1 MPLDIEEVGQR
12 DYALMERFLDLIDR
26 VWKPYH
32 RFEVRGLEHIPEG
45 AALYVGNHNGGLL
58 SIDSFLFAN
67 DVFRERGMK
76 HVPYGLAHDMVMS
89 FLPAQKFLIRIGGIR
104 ANHASAKEVFSRG
117 EKALVYPGGDVDSM
131 RPWKE
136 RDLVKFDGR
145 TGYIKLAVSA
155 GVPIVPLVASGAQS
169 TFYVVSDNQW
179 LAKTLKLDKMLRLK
193 VLPLMLTFPWGL
205 TLGPS
210 PPYVPFPTKIKMEVL
225 PPMYFEGG
233 DEACKDEA
241 YIKECNGKVHQALQ
255 EKLSE
260 MAYEG

>member
-1 MPLDIEEVGQR
+1 MLDIEAVGQR
-12 DYALMERFLDLIDR
+12 DYALIERFLDLIDS

-32 RFEVRGLEHIPEG
+32 RFELRGVERIPEG

-67 DVFRERGMK
+67 EVFRNRGLAD
-76 HVPYGLAHDMVMS
+76 VPYGLAHDMVMN
-89 FLPAQKFLIRIGGIR
+89 FLPAQKFLVRIGGIR
-104 ANHASAKEVFSRG
+104 ANHKSAKAVFSRG

-136 RDLVKFDGR
+136 RHQVKFAGR
-145 TGYIKLAVSA
+145 TGYIKLAMSA

-169 TFYVVSDNQW
+169 TFYVISDNQW
-179 LAKTLKLDKMLRLK
+179 LAKTLRLDKMLRLK

-210 PPYVPFPTKIKMEVL
+210 PPYVPFPTKIVMEVL
-225 PPMYFEGG
+225 PPMLFDGGEEGTR
-233 DEACKDEA
+233 DEA
-241 YIKECNGKVHQALQ
+241 YVQECDRRVHEALQ
-255 EKLSE
+255 AKLSE
-260 MAYEG
+260 LAEES